1 MTPPAG
7 HASTG
12 TRDRAPHAQKIRG
25 QNLTF
30 SNSKNESDEK
40 MAKEIETRKEKERI
54 RATIEKYQGLY
65 KPDEEDAGGE
75 LQYKKMQAVIRNL
88 ARCEV
93 GLEDLYEAQQ
103 ETGGAVIRHPKHP
116 EMVKPNPLNAEI
128 LKQRAQLINYVQT
141 LERYLG
147 KGDSFDE
154 DDLGEFE

>member
-1 MTPPAG
+1 MARETE
-7 HASTG
+7 T
-12 TRDRAPHAQKIRG
+12 
-25 QNLTF
+25 
-30 SNSKNESDEK
+30 EK
-40 MAKEIETRKEKERI
+40 KQERI
-54 RATIEKYQGLY
+54 QATIKKYQELY

-103 ETGGAVIRHPKHP
+103 ETGGVLIRHPKRP

>member
-12 TRDRAPHAQKIRG
+12 TRDRAPHTQKIRG

-30 SNSKNESDEK
+30 SNSKNEGAEN
-40 MAKEIETRKEKERI
+40 MARETEINREQERI
-54 RATIEKYQGLY
+54 CAAIEKYQEMY
-65 KPDEEDAGGE
+65 RPDEEDAGGE

-154 DDLGEFE
+154 DDLEEFE